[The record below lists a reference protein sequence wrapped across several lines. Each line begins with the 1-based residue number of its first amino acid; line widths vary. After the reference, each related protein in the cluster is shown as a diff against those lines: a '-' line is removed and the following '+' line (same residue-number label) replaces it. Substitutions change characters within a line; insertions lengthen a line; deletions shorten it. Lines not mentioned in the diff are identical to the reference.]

1 MAELLSRPVARD
13 DNLYALGAD
22 SLGFIRLLARLQSG
36 LGIKLSIGEV
46 MKRGDVADILEL
58 VSLQHRPA
66 RENAPEG
73 PRSEQRSPWQSWAAH
88 LRSKWLSSFAT
99 GAAKWR
105 WW

>member
-22 SLGFIRLLARLQSG
+22 SLGFIRLVARLQSG
-36 LGIKLSIGEV
+36 LGVQLSIGEV

-58 VSLQHRPA
+58 VALQHCPA

-73 PRSEQRSPWQSWAAH
+73 PRSGQRSPWQSWAAR